1 MTQTF
6 GHNSDFVTSFRDMT
20 VISNIVMIS
29 ELCYKENW
37 FYVLCFMYCQY
48 QGLYVII
55 GDVQEK
61 ESGDGEKPVVDCQCL
76 H

>member
-1 MTQTF
+1 M
-6 GHNSDFVTSFRDMT
+6 
-20 VISNIVMIS
+20 
-29 ELCYKENW
+29 
-37 FYVLCFMYCQY
+37 FYVLLLYQY

-61 ESGDGEKPVVDCQCL
+61 ESGDGEQPGVDCQCL